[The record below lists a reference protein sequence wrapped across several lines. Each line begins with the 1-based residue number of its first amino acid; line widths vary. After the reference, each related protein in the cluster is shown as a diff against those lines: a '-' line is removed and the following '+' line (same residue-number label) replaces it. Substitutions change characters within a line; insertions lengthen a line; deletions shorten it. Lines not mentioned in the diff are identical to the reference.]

1 MKNSFK
7 GCLKLDSSLCFYL
20 YDYVSVSHNL
30 KASTDLKK
38 TINLLFRMK
47 GDHIVSLT
55 AKLFSLAMS
64 RIYIITDKKDTSIL
78 ISIPAYP
85 QQAHATIFIFL
96 PSAVRKTGI
105 RNSYNAIQIE
115 SGREELKGIRSVDKI
130 FNLKFNPSLFC
141 DKQVILIEIS
151 LIPKPALSKSK
162 KLINLSAQYQ
172 SFFYVKNNR
181 GRVSR

>member
-96 PSAVRKTGI
+96 PSAVRKNGYQEQLQCHPNRI
-105 RNSYNAIQIE
+105 RPRRAQRYPIHHYSAT
-115 SGREELKGIRSVDKI
+115 
-130 FNLKFNPSLFC
+130 
-141 DKQVILIEIS
+141 
-151 LIPKPALSKSK
+151 SKLYS
-162 KLINLSAQYQ
+162 
-172 SFFYVKNNR
+172 
-181 GRVSR
+181 SRYP

>member
-96 PSAVRKTGI
+96 PSAVRKNGYQEQLQCHPNRI
-105 RNSYNAIQIE
+105 RPCRQNFQSEIQSIIILRQASYTHRDILNSKTSFIQI
-115 SGREELKGIRSVDKI
+115 
-130 FNLKFNPSLFC
+130 
-141 DKQVILIEIS
+141 
-151 LIPKPALSKSK
+151 K
-162 KLINLSAQYQ
+162 KNLST
-172 SFFYVKNNR
+172 
-181 GRVSR
+181 